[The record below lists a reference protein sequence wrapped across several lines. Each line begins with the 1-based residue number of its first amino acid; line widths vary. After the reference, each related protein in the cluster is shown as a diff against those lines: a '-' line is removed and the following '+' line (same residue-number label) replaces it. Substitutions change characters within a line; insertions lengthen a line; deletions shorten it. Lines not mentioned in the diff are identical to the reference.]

1 MRGLEQGVRLRGGTS
16 WGRRGRGGDLSGMPT
31 ACTSTGEGHLGKGM
45 GQSLLAC
52 TQESHVPHCTEVK
65 CVSPSVVSEPLQPW
79 GLQPARL
86 LCPWDSPGKNTGVGC
101 QSLLQGLFLT

>member
-1 MRGLEQGVRLRGGTS
+1 
-16 WGRRGRGGDLSGMPT
+16 MPT

-101 QSLLQGLFLT
+101 HFLLQRIFQIQGSNPHLEGLQHCRWILYH